1 MIDLTNSGLPLQ
13 MSEETYRITMGE
25 GLKSDGYSR
34 KLTGQMA
41 GLLADETGLE
51 DLAGEPFYDV
61 YRGIAFP
68 EDEPLLR
75 KYNFRYDITVIMPGD
90 VNGECR
96 KTSGH
101 YHGRTPEGRHSYAEV
116 YEVLKGTA
124 LYVLQ
129 KSPDFDSPDPGQ
141 AHIEDVI
148 LVTVPEGKTLL
159 VPPDYGHCSVN
170 IGEGPLVFSNL
181 AYVDCPIHYDPVR
194 SSHGMSRYAF
204 RDESGIVLKR
214 NPHEQDAPEP
224 RFAEVRENPSFG
236 ITWEEPVYSSF
247 RRNPEAFDFLAH
259 PDPYTERIMEMLDF
273 QDGWNP

>member
-1 MIDLTNSGLPLQ
+1 MIDLTNSGLPLG
-13 MSEETYRITMGE
+13 MNEETYRITMGE
-25 GLKSDGYSR
+25 GLKSDGFSR

-75 KYNFRYDITVIMPGD
+75 KYNFRYDITVIMPGT

-101 YHGRTPEGRHSYAEV
+101 YHGWTPEGRHSYAEV

-141 AHIEDVI
+141 VHIEDVI
-148 LVTVPEGKTLL
+148 LVTVPEGKTLRTFPAKIKVKFVTGANTFRKL
-159 VPPDYGHCSVN
+159 KPTDFIVVADYN
-170 IGEGPLVFSNL
+170 E
-181 AYVDCPIHYDPVR
+181 
-194 SSHGMSRYAF
+194 
-204 RDESGIVLKR
+204 LKM
-214 NPHEQDAPEP
+214 
-224 RFAEVRENPSFG
+224 NPSEKCNIYLRNVPDG
-236 ITWEEPVYSSF
+236 IT
-247 RRNPEAFDFLAH
+247 RATLAQKQVDYIIET
-259 PDPYTERIMEMLDF
+259 P
-273 QDGWNP
+273 